1 MASSTSRSPARSAV
15 VVVDVGAVVL
25 VVAAAVPVAAQQ
37 RDPELQLRLL
47 PLERPVRQDR
57 VDPAARRDKQDK
69 VVAVDVAPPLREDRK
84 HPSPAWLFLCWMG
97 NRSRPQ
103 RLRLRARR
111 QLLGRPLEA
120 AVSS

>member
-1 MASSTSRSPARSAV
+1 M
-15 VVVDVGAVVL
+15 VVVDVGAVVPVL
-25 VVAAAVPVAAQQ
+25 AAVLVAAAQQ
-37 RDPELQLRLL
+37 RDPEVQLRLL
-47 PLERPVRQDR
+47 LLERPVRQDR

-69 VVAVDVAPPLREDRK
+69 VLAVDLAPPLREDRK
-84 HPSPAWLFLCWMG
+84 HPWHAWLFLCWMG

-111 QLLGRPLEA
+111 QLLLRPPGG